1 LPGKSFGFYFMRW
14 TYSVKNKITAASL
27 LFGVIVVVLLVN
39 INQRKQIGNLES
51 AFEAIYRDRLIAE
64 SYILDFSEKLHD
76 MNDAINDPE
85 KSFSEKQEIANH
97 ILNEIDTLNH
107 LYEATRLTDEEARHF
122 VHFTGLTDEMNLRLK
137 AGDLESEAPMIR
149 SALLD
154 LHSLSQIQ
162 LHEADKIKTETD
174 QIFSH
179 GSIILQFEMVV
190 LIIIG
195 LLIQALLFASKTSSG
210 CKVPQNPNLN

>member
-1 LPGKSFGFYFMRW
+1 MKW

-27 LFGVIVVVLLVN
+27 LFGVIVVVLLIN
-39 INQRKQIGNLES
+39 FNQRNQIDELKS
-51 AFEAIYRDRLIAE
+51 AFESIYRDRLVAE

-76 MNDAINDPE
+76 MHDAINDPGLPFL
-85 KSFSEKQEIANH
+85 KKQEIANK

-107 LYEATRLTDEEARHF
+107 LYEATRLTDEEARYF
-122 VHFTGLTDEMNLRLK
+122 IHFTGLTHEMDLRLK
-137 AGDLESEAPMIR
+137 AGDLDSEEPMIR

-162 LHEADKIKTETD
+162 LNEADKLKSKTD
-174 QIFSH
+174 KIFSM
-179 GSIILQFEMVV
+179 GSILLQFEMVV

-195 LLIQALLFASKTSSG
+195 LLIQALFFASKTSNG
-210 CKVPQNPNLN
+210 FKIPKNPNLN